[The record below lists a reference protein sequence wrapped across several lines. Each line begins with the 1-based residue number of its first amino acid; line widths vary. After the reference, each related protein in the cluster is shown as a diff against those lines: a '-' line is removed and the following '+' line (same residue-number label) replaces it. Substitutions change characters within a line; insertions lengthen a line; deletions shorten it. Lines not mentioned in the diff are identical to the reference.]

1 MVGPGAF
8 NGISLVRLGTRP
20 LATKHGRDCVSIEVL
35 PVTPDDLVFIFLHE
49 LAGRVFALDVGPCAS
64 EVQDEGTM
72 LPGFLV
78 LVEAGNLL
86 GECIQLP
93 LRYDVHPRGR
103 QFIFLHELDS
113 GVLLAHLDVL
123 CVCLVVYVPGIAQE
137 LQRSLVAS
145 DEERTGIEAVAVV
158 CEQIVDF
165 VGVGHVPE
173 LFVDDIGD
181 LDVCVGDQGVKVQ
194 PPYPVVLARL
204 DEALGHVELPED
216 DGAVG
221 VRFVVDDEVV
231 AMAAGV
237 VWTV

>member
-1 MVGPGAF
+1 MRLRTPSLMTRGGY
-8 NGISLVRLGTRP
+8 NRISVEL
-20 LATKHGRDCVSIEVL
+20 L
-35 PVTPDDLVFIFLHE
+35 PVTPDDLVFVFLHK
-49 LAGRVFALDVGPCAS
+49 LPSRVFALDVGPGAGK
-64 EVQDEGTM
+64 VQDEGTM
-72 LPGFLV
+72 LPDLLV
-78 LVEAGNLL
+78 LVETGDFL
-86 GECIQLP
+86 GKGIQLP

-103 QFIFLHELDS
+103 ELIFLHELDS
-113 GVLLAHLDVL
+113 RVLLAHLDVL
-123 CVCLVVYVPGIAQE
+123 RLCLVVYVPRIAQE
-137 LQRSLVAS
+137 LQRPLVAS

-165 VGVGHVPE
+165 VGVRHVPQ
-173 LFVDDIGD
+173 LFVNDIGN
-181 LDVCVGDQGVKVQ
+181 LDVRVRDQGVKVE

-237 VWTV
+237 VWAV